1 MKTYYAKKSDVK
13 REWLLI
19 DASDQVLGRLAT
31 FTADILR
38 GKNKPEYTPHV
49 DTGDNVVI
57 INASK
62 VKLTGNKAEQKEYK
76 HHSGH
81 PGGLKTETYKQA
93 MEKHPER
100 VIEHAVKG
108 MLPKNSLGRE
118 MGMKLHVYAGADHN
132 HEAQKPR
139 QIKVEGK

>member
-1 MKTYYAKKSDVK
+1 M
-13 REWLLI
+13 LI

-31 FTADILR
+31 FTANILR

-49 DTGDNVVI
+49 DTGDNVII

-62 VKLTGNKAEQKEYK
+62 VKLTGNKDEKKVYR

-81 PGGLKTETYKQA
+81 PGGLKEETYKQA

-100 VIEHAVKG
+100 IIEHAVKG
-108 MLPKNSLGRE
+108 MLPKNTLGRQ
-118 MGMKLHVYAGADHN
+118 MGMKLHVYADANHN

-139 QIKVEGK
+139 EVKVEGK

>member
-1 MKTYYAKKSDVK
+1 MKTYYAKNEEVK

-19 DASDQVLGRLAT
+19 DATDQVLGRLAT
-31 FTADILR
+31 FTANILR

-49 DTGDNVVI
+49 DTGDYVVI

-62 VKLTGNKAEQKEYK
+62 VKLTGNKAEKKEYI

-81 PGGLKTETYKQA
+81 PGGLKSESYELA

-108 MLPKNSLGRE
+108 MLPKNTLGRE
-118 MGMKLHVYAGADHN
+118 MGMKLHVYAGEDHK

-139 QIKVEGK
+139 QIKVEG

>member
-1 MKTYYAKKSDVK
+1 MKTYYAKKEDVK
-13 REWLLI
+13 REWYLI

-31 FTADILR
+31 FTANILR

-62 VKLTGNKAEQKEYK
+62 VKLTGDKAMKKSYI
-76 HHSGH
+76 HHSGY
-81 PGGLKTETYKQA
+81 PGGLKEESYEQA

-108 MLPKNSLGRE
+108 MLPKNTLGRQ
-118 MGMKLHVYAGADHN
+118 MGMKLHVYAGEAHN
-132 HEAQKPR
+132 HEAQEP
-139 QIKVEGK
+139 QQTKVEGK

>member
-62 VKLTGNKAEQKEYK
+62 VKLTGNKEEQKEYK

-108 MLPKNSLGRE
+108 MLPKNSLGHE

>member
-1 MKTYYAKKSDVK
+1 MKTYYAKKEDVK
-13 REWLLI
+13 REWYLI

-31 FTADILR
+31 FTANILR

-62 VKLTGNKAEQKEYK
+62 IKLTGDKAMKKSYI
-76 HHSGH
+76 HHTGH
-81 PGGLKTETYKQA
+81 PGGLREETFEQA

-100 VIEHAVKG
+100 VVEHAVKG
-108 MLPKNSLGRE
+108 MLPKNTLGRE
-118 MGMKLHVYAGADHN
+118 MGMKLHVYAGEAHN
-132 HEAQKPR
+132 HEAQKPQ